1 MPKEKVIAR
10 LTIGKEHFE
19 ILVDPD
25 LAWALKSGKEVD
37 LKELLISEI
46 VYKDAKKGEKA
57 SEEAIIKNFGT
68 ADLKTVAT
76 AIIKRGEL
84 QLTTEQRRQMIEN
97 KRKQIVAFIAR
108 NCVDPQTGL
117 PHPPIRIENAIENIR
132 ISIDPFKP
140 VEEQAQ
146 EVIKALRTV
155 LPLKVSQVTISV
167 HTKKERASKVK
178 DYLSKT
184 GDLTKSEWLSDGSWK
199 GEIVIPAGIQQSVID
214 RLNEI
219 TRGDIEISIVKRT

>member
-37 LKELLISEI
+37 FKELLVSEI
-46 VYKDAKKGEKA
+46 IYKDVRKGDKA
-57 SEEAIIKNFGT
+57 SEESLIKNFGT
-68 ADLKTVAT
+68 TDLKTIAT
-76 AIIKRGEL
+76 TIIKRGEL

-97 KRKQIVAFIAR
+97 KKKQIIAFIAR

-117 PHPPIRIENAIENIR
+117 PHPPIRIENAIESVR

-155 LPLKVSQVTISV
+155 LPLKMSQVTISV
-167 HTKKERASKVK
+167 YAKKERASKVK

-184 GDLTKSEWLSDGSWK
+184 GEMAKSEWLPDGSWK
-199 GEIVIPAGIQQSVID
+199 GEITIPAGIQQLVID

-219 TRGDIEISIVKRT
+219 TKGDIEINIIKRT